1 MRVRL
6 RSAGTMARCKVTA
19 VTAVTAFTV
28 TAVTLQGR
36 REASA
41 ARARA
46 GCPHRELRAWQRSG
60 RRAPLA
66 PGLARCVNISD
77 RPEHALARPHLSR
90 LESRTRTCERKRRR
104 GCGRGGASRREGVRS
119 DSASAFGHWRP
130 SRRREQRPRHGAFS
144 PHARRSGS
152 ARRGKGWAVI
162 QGPGA
167 NPHGGHYVHIPESTK
182 GKESDGLR
190 AHIITL
196 KAGG

>member
-1 MRVRL
+1 MLPVER
-6 RSAGTMARCKVTA
+6 
-19 VTAVTAFTV
+19 
-28 TAVTLQGR
+28 
-36 REASA
+36 ASGA
-41 ARARA
+41 TRRARL
-46 GCPHRELRAWQRSG
+46 GIG
-60 RRAPLA
+60 APL
-66 PGLARCVNISD
+66 V
-77 RPEHALARPHLSR
+77 
-90 LESRTRTCERKRRR
+90 
-104 GCGRGGASRREGVRS
+104 GGNNV
-119 DSASAFGHWRP
+119 P
-130 SRRREQRPRHGAFS
+130 HGAFS